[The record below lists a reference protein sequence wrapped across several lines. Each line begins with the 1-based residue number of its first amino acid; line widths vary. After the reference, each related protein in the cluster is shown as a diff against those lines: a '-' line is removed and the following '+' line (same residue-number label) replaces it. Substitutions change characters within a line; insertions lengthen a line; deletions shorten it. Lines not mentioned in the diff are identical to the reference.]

1 MARQPDIQYVNYY
14 TYGSA
19 ARKLELLPEKK
30 NKVGLPQPRVRRDK
44 RTVIHVDPIYLCAM
58 FVAAV
63 MLVTMAV
70 GMIQLG
76 IANAE
81 TAKMENYVEQLYA
94 ENTQLRKEYE
104 ASYDLEAVKQ
114 QALNMGLVPVEQV
127 EHVAI
132 NVVVPAPEQQPTFWE
147 SFGAFWAE
155 LFA

>member
-1 MARQPDIQYVNYY
+1 MARQPDVQYVHYY

-19 ARKLELLPEKK
+19 ARKLELQPEKK
-30 NKVGLPQPRVRRDK
+30 NKVGLPQPKMRRDK
-44 RTVIHVDPIYLCAM
+44 RMVIPVDPIYLCAM

-63 MLVTMAV
+63 MLVTMAI

-76 IANAE
+76 ITNAE

-114 QALNMGLVPVEQV
+114 QAQNMGLVPVDQV
-127 EHVAI
+127 EHISIDVQI
-132 NVVVPAPEQQPTFWE
+132 PQPEAEPGFWE
-147 SFGAFWAE
+147 SFAAFWAE